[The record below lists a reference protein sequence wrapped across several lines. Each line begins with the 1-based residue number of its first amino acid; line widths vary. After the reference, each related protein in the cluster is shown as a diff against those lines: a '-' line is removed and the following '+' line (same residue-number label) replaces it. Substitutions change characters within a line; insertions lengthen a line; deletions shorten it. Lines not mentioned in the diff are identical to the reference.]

1 MTEGAAEQYLVD
13 PFERVSTTD
22 HVLRSLR
29 AAIVDGR
36 LAQGEQLREVQLAA
50 SLGTGRSAV
59 REALRQLV
67 QEGLAQHE
75 VHRGTFVRTIT
86 SDDIVDVYCSRE
98 AIETTAVALI
108 LEDDAPD
115 LSGVRAA
122 LGRMQD
128 ALLEGLSWRELADRD
143 ITLHEALVAASG
155 SPRLARMYITLAA
168 ESRMHLY
175 RYPPYPHGQNV
186 VDHEQIVEAL
196 EAGRPEAEHLL
207 REHLRFSARLAVA
220 WRRDT
225 EGRA

>member
-1 MTEGAAEQYLVD
+1 MTEGAAEQRLVD
-13 PFERVSTTD
+13 SFERVSTTD

-86 SDDIVDVYCSRE
+86 SNDILDVYLSRE

-108 LEDDAPD
+108 LEAEQPPLD
-115 LSGVRAA
+115 GVRAA
-122 LGRMQD
+122 LAGMQE
-128 ALLEGLSWRELADRD
+128 ALAEGLSWRELADRD
-143 ITLHEALVAASG
+143 IALHEALVEASA

-196 EAGRPEAEHLL
+196 EAGRREAVLLL
-207 REHLRFSARLAVA
+207 REHLRFSARLAVE
-220 WRRDT
+220 WRRGAD
-225 EGRA
+225 RHA

>member
-1 MTEGAAEQYLVD
+1 MERAADGRLVD

-22 HVLRSLR
+22 QVLRSLR

-36 LAQGEQLREVQLAA
+36 LAQGEQLREVPLAA

-75 VHRGTFVRTIT
+75 VHRGTFVRAIT
-86 SDDIVDVYCSRE
+86 AADIIDVYRARE
-98 AIETTAVALI
+98 AVELSAVALI
-108 LEDDAPD
+108 LEAREPG
-115 LSGVRAA
+115 LAGVRAA
-122 LGRMQD
+122 LARMQD
-128 ALLEGLSWRELADRD
+128 ALAEGLSWRELADLD
-143 ITLHEALVAASG
+143 IALHEALVEASG
-155 SPRLARMYITLAA
+155 SPRLARMYMTLAA

-196 EAGRPEAEHLL
+196 EGGRREAESLL
-207 REHLRFSARLAVA
+207 REHLRFSARLAVE
-220 WRRDT
+220 WRRSAD
-225 EGRA
+225 AAP